1 MNLNASEIPGRN
13 ESQPVKTRNAHQT
26 AAALSQRRADAVLQY
41 LLSQGVPVPQLT
53 GHVGLG
59 SDRPLGTNAPTDATN
74 DRVDF
79 IRARQGG
86 AP

>member
-1 MNLNASEIPGRN
+1 
-13 ESQPVKTRNAHQT
+13 V
-26 AAALSQRRADAVLQY
+26 VLQY
-41 LLSQGVPVPQLT
+41 LQSKGVPLAQIQA
-53 GHVGLG
+53 VGLG
-59 SDRPLGTNAPTDATN
+59 SDRPLGTNAPTDAAN